1 MSMECKKCGIDLSE
15 REYKTV
21 ASWAFCLEC
30 FQALMNKAEERKKE
44 PVEPEPP
51 AATGEPLCCLVCE
64 REIEPDAAHEML
76 GMMLCR
82 ECYEN
87 LIRKPAIPPRPEAG
101 DQETEGDLSEKPAVM
116 QVRVD
121 FSSPVQCSG
130 CGRQIP
136 AIGSKS
142 FEGRPYCPDCYYKLP
157 EIEARKP
164 KPFPKAEP
172 DRPGEGADASGGAAE
187 QPVGLICSACQRR
200 VLPANL
206 KTIEGFEICLACLT
220 TDPETALEIA
230 RIRHRKALERIRKEL
245 T

>member
-1 MSMECKKCGIDLSE
+1 MECKKCGIDLSG

-30 FQALMNKAEERKKE
+30 FQALMDKAEERKKE
-44 PVEPEPP
+44 PAEPQPTT
-51 AATGEPLCCLVCE
+51 ATEEPLHCLLCE
-64 REIEPDAAHEML
+64 REVEPDTAHEML
-76 GMMLCR
+76 GMMLCL

-87 LIRKPAIPPRPEAG
+87 LIRKPEIPPRPEASG
-101 DQETEGDLSEKPAVM
+101 QEPDQDRSEKPAVM

-121 FSSPVQCSG
+121 FSSPVQCYG

-142 FEGRPYCPDCYYKLP
+142 FDGHPYCPDCYYRLP

-172 DRPGEGADASGGAAE
+172 DRSGESTAASMNAGE
-187 QPVGLICSACQRR
+187 QPAGRICSACQRR

>member
-1 MSMECKKCGIDLSE
+1 MECKKCGIDLSE

-87 LIRKPAIPPRPEAG
+87 LIRKQEIPPRPEAG

-121 FSSPVQCSG
+121 LAAPFSVPAAAGRSPPSAASPLTAVPTVRTVTTNCRRSK
-130 CGRQIP
+130 R
-136 AIGSKS
+136 GSRS
-142 FEGRPYCPDCYYKLP
+142 
-157 EIEARKP
+157 
-164 KPFPKAEP
+164 PFPRRNP
-172 DRPGEGADASGGAAE
+172 TV
-187 QPVGLICSACQRR
+187 PVKVQMPPAVRR
-200 VLPANL
+200 NSQS
-206 KTIEGFEICLACLT
+206 
-220 TDPETALEIA
+220 D
-230 RIRHRKALERIRKEL
+230 
-245 T
+245 

>member
-1 MSMECKKCGIDLSE
+1 MECKKCGIDLSGK
-15 REYKTV
+15 EYKNV
-21 ASWAFCLEC
+21 ASWFFCLEC
-30 FQALMNKAEERKKE
+30 FQAMFTKAEEEKKE
-44 PVEPEPP
+44 PAGVPAPEV
-51 AATGEPLCCLVCE
+51 TGKPQLCLICE
-64 REIEPDAAHEML
+64 KELEEGMACELL
-76 GMMLCR
+76 GIILCR

-87 LIRKPAIPPRPEAG
+87 LIKKPDISPRTEAA
-101 DQETEGDLSEKPAVM
+101 EGEQVIAGAEKPAVM

-142 FEGRPYCPDCYYKLP
+142 FDGRPYCPDCYYKLP

-230 RIRHRKALERIRKEL
+230 RLRHRKALERIRKEL